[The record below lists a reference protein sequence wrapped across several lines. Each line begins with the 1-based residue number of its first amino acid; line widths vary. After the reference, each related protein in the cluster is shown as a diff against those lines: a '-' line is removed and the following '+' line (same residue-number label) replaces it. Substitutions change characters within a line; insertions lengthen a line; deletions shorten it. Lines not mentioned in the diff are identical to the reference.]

1 MGERE
6 KIRRIRFQEVEKKQ
20 LKRNRFN
27 FRFEKKN
34 FIRMIFLFSMKFQ
47 AVINMNN
54 CFEVAEADSISGNE
68 HSLAIVAPDG
78 IHFVKGTCREEI
90 R

>member
-1 MGERE
+1 ML
-6 KIRRIRFQEVEKKQ
+6 VASH
-20 LKRNRFN
+20 LPMLLNP
-27 FRFEKKN
+27 
-34 FIRMIFLFSMKFQ
+34 Q

-78 IHFVKGTCREEI
+78 IHFVKGTCREEV